1 VASELFKR
9 GVLVGGTLNSAKT
22 IRIEPPLVIDYET
35 IDRGLAI
42 LGDTLEYISAQI
54 EREGK
59 STFFDEIKKYIHEK
73 TA

>member
-1 VASELFKR
+1 
-9 GVLVGGTLNSAKT
+9 
-22 IRIEPPLVIDYET
+22 VIDYET

-59 STFFDEIKKYIHEK
+59 STFFDEIKRYIHEK